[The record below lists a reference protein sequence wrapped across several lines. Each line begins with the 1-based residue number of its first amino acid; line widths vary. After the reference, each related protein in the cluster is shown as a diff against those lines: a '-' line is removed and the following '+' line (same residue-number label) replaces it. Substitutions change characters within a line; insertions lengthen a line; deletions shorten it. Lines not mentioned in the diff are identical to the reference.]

1 MKKSDLE
8 KIDLEKIFQDL
19 FEKSIEFVFRKFDV
33 TLLRQ
38 KRGDLNRGE
47 QFLKLKNNWLNMSLL
62 FTFYFNRLIFFTE

>member
-47 QFLKLKNNWLNMSLL
+47 QFLKLKNNC
-62 FTFYFNRLIFFTE
+62 